1 MFLANA
7 LRLKNRVTTLPFS
20 LSDIS
25 GLKAWYKFKTGI
37 TVDGSDIVQSWS
49 DSSGNTSEDMD
60 LLKVS
65 GTSVDYVSSSGALLF
80 RTADESELQTASDQL
95 NLAGFTFFAVI
106 DLVEAGAA
114 NEAILG
120 RAGNDEF
127 RLYRGGNT
135 LNARLRADGV
145 NYDLTNTNST
155 PTGKFLLT
163 VVRENDNT
171 TTMFYDGV
179 EQDNVDADIADLFDF
194 TRLGNGDTDAD
205 YYEVAIYNVPLNASD
220 RQSVENDINFRNGL

>member
-7 LRLKNRVTTLPFS
+7 LRLKNRVATAFNIA
-20 LSDIS
+20 DIS

-37 TVDGSDIVQSWS
+37 TVDGSNIVQTWS
-49 DSSGNTSEDMD
+49 DSSGNTSENMD
-60 LLKVS
+60 LRKV
-65 GTSVDYVSSSGALLF
+65 GVTTVNYVSASGALLF
-80 RTADESELQTASDQL
+80 RNGTESELATASDQL
-95 NLAGFTFFAVI
+95 NLSTFTIFAVL
-106 DLVEAGAA
+106 DLVEAGAS

-127 RLYRGGNT
+127 RLYRGSNA
-135 LNARLRADGV
+135 LHARLRANGV
-145 NYDLTNTNST
+145 NYDLDNTNST

-163 VVRENDNT
+163 IVREGDNT
-171 TTMFYDGV
+171 TTMYYDGV

-205 YYEVAIYNVPLNASD
+205 YYEVAIYDVALSDAD
-220 RQSVENDINFRNGL
+220 RQSVEADLISRTGI